1 MNIII
6 ILSHN
11 FGIRGFILD
20 KIDDLN
26 VEINA
31 LKKQNISLE
40 AELNKMERETY
51 KHLEKIENLEDT
63 IIKLESLLPKGDGN
77 DKTKKQGALETK
89 LELEFEEKDKIIR
102 DLKDRMGFLR
112 KEKVQLQQE
121 LDKERVRSSDS
132 NVIRTESLRSKT
144 PLEVLVK
151 ELQDKV
157 NKYKSIIEQL
167 KRESIDV
174 SEFDSKLK
182 EKEVAIERKMAYSL
196 QAQLD
201 EQKKM
206 SDSKNKELEALKRES
221 ERMKRNL
228 EVLEV
233 QIKIKDQKIAE
244 LTNQIKG
251 KKVKKRS

>member
-1 MNIII
+1 M
-6 ILSHN
+6 
-11 FGIRGFILD
+11 D
-20 KIDDLN
+20 KINDLS

-31 LKKQNISLE
+31 LKKRNDSLE
-40 AELNKMERETY
+40 AELNKIEREKY

-63 IIKLESLLPKGDGN
+63 ILKLESLLPKGDEN
-77 DKTKKQGALETK
+77 DKTKKQGAIENKLA
-89 LELEFEEKDKIIR
+89 LELEEKDKIIR

-112 KEKVQLQQE
+112 KEKIQLQQE
-121 LDKERVRSSDS
+121 LDKERFKESDS
-132 NVIRTESLRSKT
+132 TVIRTESLRTKT

-167 KRESIDV
+167 KRESIDI

-196 QAQLD
+196 QAQID
-201 EQKKM
+201 EEKKII
-206 SDSKNKELEALKRES
+206 DLKNKELEVLKREG

-244 LTNQIKG
+244 LNNQTKG
-251 KKVKKRS
+251 KKAKKRS